1 MEHVPVL
8 LTEAVEALVQDADG
22 TYVDCTFGRGGHSA
36 RIIEQL
42 SSKGRLM
49 VLDKDPDAIA
59 IAHQLYAD
67 DSRVS
72 VVHGAFAELGSL
84 LAVSGFGQVDGIL
97 MDLGV
102 SSVQLD
108 SARRGFSFQKDGP
121 LDMRMD
127 NSKGG
132 SAAKWLNAAALNEI
146 AKVLKTFGEE
156 RFARKIAAAIVRQRA
171 VKPLETTLELAD
183 LVASTIPIREKN
195 KHPATRTFQAIRIH
209 VNQELAELQACL
221 GQVLELLCE
230 KGRLVVISFHSLEDR
245 IVKRFIRDLEKN
257 DPYPSRLPITSDQ
270 IVKPVRSL
278 GKSVAKQAEILVNPR
293 SRSAVMRVMEKII

>member
-146 AKVLKTFGEE
+146 AKVLKTHGEE

-183 LVASTIPIREKN
+183 LVAATISRREKN

-270 IVKPVRSL
+270 IVRPVRSL
-278 GKSVAKQAEILVNPR
+278 GKSIAKQTEILVNPR
-293 SRSAVMRVMEKII
+293 SRSAVMRVMEKVI

>member
-270 IVKPVRSL
+270 IVKPIRSL
-278 GKSVAKQAEILVNPR
+278 GKSIAKQAEILVNPR

>member
-1 MEHVPVL
+1 
-8 LTEAVEALVQDADG
+8 
-22 TYVDCTFGRGGHSA
+22 
-36 RIIEQL
+36 
-42 SSKGRLM
+42 LM

-59 IAHQLYAD
+59 IAHQVYAD

-108 SARRGFSFQKDGP
+108 SPRRGFSFQKDGP

-146 AKVLKTFGEE
+146 AKVLKTHGEE

-183 LVASTIPIREKN
+183 LVASTIPRREKN

-257 DPYPSRLPITSDQ
+257 DPYPSRLPITSGQ

-278 GKSVAKQAEILVNPR
+278 GKSIAKQAEILVNPR

>member
-72 VVHGAFAELGSL
+72 VVHGAFAVLGSL

-146 AKVLKTFGEE
+146 AKVLKTHGEE
-156 RFARKIAAAIVRQRA
+156 RFARKIATAIVRQRA

-183 LVASTIPIREKN
+183 LVASTIPRRQKN
-195 KHPATRTFQAIRIH
+195 KHPATDRKST
-209 VNQELAELQACL
+209 
-221 GQVLELLCE
+221 
-230 KGRLVVISFHSLEDR
+230 RLNSSH
-245 IVKRFIRDLEKN
+245 
-257 DPYPSRLPITSDQ
+257 
-270 IVKPVRSL
+270 
-278 GKSVAKQAEILVNPR
+278 
-293 SRSAVMRVMEKII
+293 

>member
-42 SSKGRLM
+42 SSEGRLM

-59 IAHQLYAD
+59 IAHQLYSD

-108 SARRGFSFQKDGP
+108 SPRRGFSFQKDGP

-146 AKVLKTFGEE
+146 AKVLKTHGEE

-183 LVASTIPIREKN
+183 LVASTIPRREKN

-257 DPYPSRLPITSDQ
+257 DPYPSRLPITSGQ

-278 GKSVAKQAEILVNPR
+278 GKSIAKQAEILVNPR